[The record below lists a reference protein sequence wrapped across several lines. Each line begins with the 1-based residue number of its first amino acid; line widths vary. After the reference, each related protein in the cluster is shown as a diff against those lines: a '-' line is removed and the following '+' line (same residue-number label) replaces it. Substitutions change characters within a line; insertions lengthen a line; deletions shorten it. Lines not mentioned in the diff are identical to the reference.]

1 MVKIIPQFAITTSL
15 QSLLFFGFFSSY
27 PYKYTYKKFMP
38 FKCQGFLTARKRVG
52 ALQRNKRMPGHE
64 KNTLQRSISTVTVG
78 ESSKLGLVL
87 ESHGDDEDGDGEE
100 RGPDDRGEKVDRQV
114 AVREDQPLGLLL
126 LLLLFVEHHVG
137 ECFYDSRSGHDKA
150 LKVALP

>member
-1 MVKIIPQFAITTSL
+1 M
-15 QSLLFFGFFSSY
+15 GD
-27 PYKYTYKKFMP
+27 
-38 FKCQGFLTARKRVG
+38 
-52 ALQRNKRMPGHE
+52 LQRKKRMPGHE
-64 KNTLQRSISTVTVG
+64 KSTLQRSISTVTVG

-114 AVREDQPLGLLL
+114 AVREDQPLRLLL
-126 LLLLFVEHHVG
+126 LLHRLFVQHHVG
-137 ECFYDSRSGHDKA
+137 ECFYDSWPGHDKA

>member
-1 MVKIIPQFAITTSL
+1 M
-15 QSLLFFGFFSSY
+15 GD
-27 PYKYTYKKFMP
+27 
-38 FKCQGFLTARKRVG
+38 
-52 ALQRNKRMPGHE
+52 LQRKKRMPGQE

-114 AVREDQPLGLLL
+114 AVREDQPLRLLL
-126 LLLLFVEHHVG
+126 LLLHPLFVQHHVG
-137 ECFYDSRSGHDKA
+137 ECFYDSRSDHDKA

>member
-1 MVKIIPQFAITTSL
+1 
-15 QSLLFFGFFSSY
+15 
-27 PYKYTYKKFMP
+27 
-38 FKCQGFLTARKRVG
+38 
-52 ALQRNKRMPGHE
+52 MPGQE
-64 KNTLQRSISTVTVG
+64 KNTLQCSISTVTVG

-126 LLLLFVEHHVG
+126 LLHRLFVQHHVG
-137 ECFYDSRSGHDKA
+137 DCFYDSRSGHDKA